1 MLQIN
6 NTLNKLDYIFITLLF
21 IFSFAINWNFAKY
34 GAFPIDSFYHYDPGY
49 RIANGEF
56 PVKDYWVTTG
66 IFVDFIEAFF
76 FSILGANWFAHALHS
91 SIFNGLITI
100 LVYFAFIK
108 FDLKKKY
115 SLIFSFFFGI
125 LAYTSSATPFVDH
138 HAAFF
143 LLAGTLCFAIG
154 IKTNFFLYWIFAP
167 WLFGLSFLCKQVPAG
182 YLVFLTLILLSIYF
196 VKEKNKYSFYLTFGS
211 SILFL
216 IFIYLMMYFLDI
228 GFKDF
233 YVQYLL
239 YPPSI
244 GEGRFEGFK
253 ISFSS
258 FFNHYK
264 FILIPFFLIIFFN
277 FKKKKKTQYPLF
289 LILSYV
295 ICLVIHQI
303 LTKNQIY
310 IHFLS
315 PLLFGF
321 MMIEIQNKNYRFKK
335 SIIIFIVALSLFV
348 TLKYHERF
356 NENRKFHELF
366 SVDMKKS
373 IDSSLIHKNLSGFK
387 WITAEYKKNAE
398 SEVALLN
405 LYQKKISEDKRNKM
419 VITHYLFL
427 DSLTKENLNAPSR
440 SFTLDGASFPIK
452 GNKYYL
458 SYKNFLINKIKKKKI
473 EVIYIMDKSISENVV
488 LDYIEQKCISKSE
501 STKTIKIYQLEKNC
515 FN

>member
-1 MLQIN
+1 M
-6 NTLNKLDYIFITLLF
+6 
-21 IFSFAINWNFAKY
+21 
-34 GAFPIDSFYHYDPGY
+34 
-49 RIANGEF
+49 
-56 PVKDYWVTTG
+56 
-66 IFVDFIEAFF
+66 
-76 FSILGANWFAHALHS
+76 
-91 SIFNGLITI
+91 
-100 LVYFAFIK
+100 
-108 FDLKKKY
+108 
-115 SLIFSFFFGI
+115 
-125 LAYTSSATPFVDH
+125 
-138 HAAFF
+138 
-143 LLAGTLCFAIG
+143 
-154 IKTNFFLYWIFAP
+154 
-167 WLFGLSFLCKQVPAG
+167 
-182 YLVFLTLILLSIYF
+182 
-196 VKEKNKYSFYLTFGS
+196 
-211 SILFL
+211 
-216 IFIYLMMYFLDI
+216 
-228 GFKDF
+228 
-233 YVQYLL
+233 
-239 YPPSI
+239 
-244 GEGRFEGFK
+244 
-253 ISFSS
+253 
-258 FFNHYK
+258 
-264 FILIPFFLIIFFN
+264 
-277 FKKKKKTQYPLF
+277 
-289 LILSYV
+289 ILSYV

-366 SVDMKKS
+366 SVDMKRS

-452 GNKYYL
+452 DNKYYL
-458 SYKNFLINKIKKKKI
+458 SYKNFFINKIKKKKI